1 MMLIKNLDIQ
11 ILIVVKK
18 KTYVT
23 FVIGVMTSIITV
35 MLKVSSQWIFLKKK
49 QIIISIG
56 VKCIILVTWTI
67 CYVWMD
73 TPM

>member
-35 MLKVSSQWIFLKKK
+35 MLKVSSQWIFF
-49 QIIISIG
+49 
-56 VKCIILVTWTI
+56 
-67 CYVWMD
+67 
-73 TPM
+73 